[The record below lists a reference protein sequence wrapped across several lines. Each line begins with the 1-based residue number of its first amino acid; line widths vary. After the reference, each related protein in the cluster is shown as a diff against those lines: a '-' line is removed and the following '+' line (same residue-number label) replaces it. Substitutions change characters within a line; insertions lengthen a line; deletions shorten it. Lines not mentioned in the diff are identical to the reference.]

1 MRKRSAATAAALITA
16 CAVTG
21 ALTGAAVATPG
32 RVTDGNRAEKTV
44 VATATRSVTHEENE
58 RVPEGALDPALL
70 PLLGRLRDRAAC

>member
-58 RVPEGALDPALL
+58 RVPEGARWTQHYFPSSDGSGTEL
-70 PLLGRLRDRAAC
+70 